1 MPFYP
6 QQPRKSKFWKNN
18 KSIWRCHHFTQM
30 CTKNHS
36 HMMYASLSME
46 SNRHNF
52 LSFWAIF
59 YPFTPPNKPKNQ
71 DIKKWKKKKKNKTK
85 HQEISSFS
93 GIKWTNFKLFV
104 KKPKMP
110 KMPRPTAVVNTLGLH
125 ELFLPCFLAFAE
137 SKNNHQR
144 VVF

>member
-71 DIKKWKKKKKNKTK
+71 DIKKWKKKTNKQTK

-104 KKPKMP
+104 KKPRCRRCQGP
-110 KMPRPTAVVNTLGLH
+110 QQLWTLWG
-125 ELFLPCFLAFAE
+125 FMNCFCHAFWHLLNQKIIIKE
-137 SKNNHQR
+137 
-144 VVF
+144 

>member
-46 SNRHNF
+46 SKRHNF

-71 DIKKWKKKKKNKTK
+71 DIKKWKKKQTNKQNTRRYHHFQGSNELILNYLWKNQGAEDAKAHSSREHFGASWIVFAMLFGICWIKK
-85 HQEISSFS
+85 
-93 GIKWTNFKLFV
+93 
-104 KKPKMP
+104 
-110 KMPRPTAVVNTLGLH
+110 
-125 ELFLPCFLAFAE
+125 
-137 SKNNHQR
+137 
-144 VVF
+144 